1 MADKPVKAKQ
11 PEKNKKAEITKIQ
24 QPEKPK
30 PMQAKAPMKEKRDE
44 KERTQ
49 PKQPNRI
56 ARWYKETMGEL
67 RKVSWPTL
75 PEARR
80 LTGIVL
86 IVMLATS
93 ALLGSLDFL
102 FSRLIA
108 WLVTL

>member
-11 PEKNKKAEITKIQ
+11 PEKNKKAEITKVQ

-30 PMQAKAPMKEKRDE
+30 PFQVKAPVKEKRDE

-56 ARWYKETMGEL
+56 VRWYKETMGEL
-67 RKVSWPTL
+67 RKVSWPTI

-86 IVMLATS
+86 IVMVATA
-93 ALLGSLDFL
+93 ALLGSLDYL